1 MFDWISDVIASIGSA
16 GVALLMVLENV
27 FPPIPSEL
35 IMPMSGFIARRGEM
49 SLWGVI
55 AAGSI
60 GSLAGAIGWYYVGRR
75 IGERRLRDWVD
86 RHGRWLALSGED
98 IDRAARWFDRRGGA
112 AVFVGRLIPGV
123 RTFVSVPAGFA
134 KMPLLPFLT
143 YSALGTVLWT
153 SALAAAGFM
162 LGARYEKVSGLLDIV
177 TWVVLGAVLV
187 AYLRRVVRRR
197 GEARAGPR

>member
-1 MFDWISDVIASIGSA
+1 MSDIIASIGYA

-49 SLWGVI
+49 SLWGVV
-55 AAGSI
+55 AAGSV
-60 GSLAGAIGWYYVGRR
+60 GSLAGAVGWYYVGRR

-86 RHGRWLALSGED
+86 RHGRWLALSGDD
-98 IDRAARWFDRRGGA
+98 IDRAARWFDRRGGI

-134 KMPLLPFLT
+134 KMPLLPFLI

-153 SALAAAGFM
+153 SALAVAGFM

-177 TWVVLGAVLV
+177 TWVVLGAILV

-197 GEARAGPR
+197 GRAKVAPR